1 MDVTQLTAQLEQV
14 MKLNEELREQH
25 AAMVQI
31 NEPLREDNVALRED
45 NVALRQQLDAL
56 RHDYEALL
64 SSTQTL
70 IDDREQ
76 RQQRVDELEAINQR
90 LVDMLW
96 GRRSERRSLSPD
108 QLSLD
113 FGEEPTLSDEEQAVI
128 TAQLQAD
135 EAFDEQLVREAAA
148 RRKRRKEKQR
158 QTQEFP
164 EHIER
169 RERILDLSEE
179 EKEGLTRI
187 GEAVTERMRFE
198 KPTAY
203 IDRIV
208 RPKYV
213 RKGEPERGVLAHSP
227 PLSLVE
233 GCKYDFSVAAAILTQ
248 KFGFHCPT
256 YRQQDW
262 FAQCGWSPS
271 RSTINDLINVSVD
284 VLKPLFDQKWHLL
297 LQQPILLTDDTR
309 VRLLTR
315 GALSREQ
322 LESLE
327 GRSRSGAPPGGEP
340 VSGEPPELDDRGSV
354 TSYAWL
360 YTGLDG
366 LAPYNIFHWSLT
378 HQHAVVDAH
387 LAPFQG
393 LIVGDGFSGYT
404 QVEERSGGRI
414 VHAGCNSHARREFVK
429 AEANEPILSAQAQS
443 LYRQLYDV
451 EERGKTL
458 NVQDRFELRQRDAVP
473 IWDRF
478 KKWLD
483 SEKVGRVL
491 PGSAFGKAIGY
502 LRNQWTG
509 LQRYLSDGRIPID
522 NNQAEQTIRPLT
534 VGRTNWLFLG
544 HPRAATGRLML
555 VSIASSAARNH
566 LVIHDYFEDVLR
578 KLADAAQNDPARLQL
593 GSEYLLDLLPDRWAA
608 AHPKSVRHER
618 IEEKKQRAENKRTRR
633 ARQRIHARRQAEAK
647 VQG

>member
-14 MKLNEELREQH
+14 MKFNEQ
-25 AAMVQI
+25 
-31 NEPLREDNVALRED
+31 LREDIA
-45 NVALRQQLDAL
+45 ALRQQHDTL
-56 RHDYEALL
+56 RPDYETLIT
-64 SSTQTL
+64 STQTL
-70 IDDREQ
+70 IDDRD
-76 RQQRVDELEAINQR
+76 RLQQRVDELEAINQR

-96 GRRSERRSLSPD
+96 GRRTERRVASPD

-113 FGEEPTLSDEEQAVI
+113 FGEGPACSEEEQNAI
-128 TAQLQAD
+128 MAQLQAD
-135 EAFDEQLVREAAA
+135 EALDEQLVRDAEA
-148 RRKRRKEKQR
+148 RRQRRRERKGR
-158 QTQEFP
+158 TQEFP
-164 EHIER
+164 EHMER
-169 RERILDLSEE
+169 REQILDLSEE
-179 EKEGLTRI
+179 EKVGLTCI

-198 KPTAY
+198 KPHIY
-203 IDRIV
+203 IERIV

-213 RKGEPERGVLAHSP
+213 QKGEPERGVLAHSP

-284 VLKPLFDQKWHLL
+284 VLTPLFAQMWHLL
-297 LQQPILLTDDTR
+297 LRQSIILTDDTR

-340 VSGEPPELDDRGSV
+340 PELNDRGSV

-360 YTGLDG
+360 YAGLDG

-404 QVEERSGGRI
+404 QIEDRSGGRI
-414 VHAGCNSHARREFVK
+414 VHAGCNAHARREFVK

-458 NVQDRFELRQRDAVP
+458 NAQARFELRQRDAVP
-473 IWDRF
+473 IWVRF
-478 KKWLD
+478 KKWLA
-483 SEKVGRVL
+483 SENVCRVL

-509 LQRYLSDGRIPID
+509 LQRYLSDGQIPID

-534 VGRTNWLFLG
+534 VGRSNWMFLG
-544 HPRAATGRLML
+544 HPNAATGRLQL

-578 KLADAAQNDPARLQL
+578 KLADAAQNHPARLQL
-593 GSEYLLDLLPDRWAA
+593 GSKYLLDLLPDRWAA
-608 AHPKSVRHER
+608 AHPESIRHER
-618 IEEKKQRAENKRTRR
+618 IEEKKRVAENKRTRR
-633 ARQRIHARRQAEAK
+633 ARQRILARRQAKAK

>member
-1 MDVTQLTAQLEQV
+1 MDVTQLTAHLEQV

-25 AAMVQI
+25 AAMVQMI
-31 NEPLREDNVALRED
+31 EPLRED
-45 NVALRQQLDAL
+45 NVALRQQLDTL

-70 IDDREQ
+70 LDDRDKLQ
-76 RQQRVDELEAINQR
+76 RRVDELEAINQR

-135 EAFDEQLVREAAA
+135 EALDEQLVREAAA
-148 RRKRRKEKQR
+148 RRKLRKEKQR

-198 KPTAY
+198 KPTVY

-213 RKGEPERGVLAHSP
+213 QKGEPERGVLAHSP

-233 GCKYDFSVAAAILTQ
+233 GCKYDFSVVAAILTQ

-284 VLKPLFDQKWHLL
+284 VLTPLFDQMWHLL
-297 LQQPILLTDDTR
+297 LQQSIILTDDTR

-340 VSGEPPELDDRGSV
+340 PELNDRGSV
-354 TSYAWL
+354 TSYAWV

-404 QVEERSGGRI
+404 QAEERSGGRI

-429 AEANEPILSAQAQS
+429 AEASEPVLSAQAQS

-483 SEKVGRVL
+483 SEKVCRAL

-544 HPRAATGRLML
+544 HPRAATGRLLL

-578 KLADAAQNDPARLQL
+578 KLADAAQNHPARLQL
-593 GSEYLLDLLPDRWAA
+593 GSEHLLDLLPDRWAA
-608 AHPKSVRHER
+608 AHPKSVLHER
-618 IEEKKQRAENKRTRR
+618 IEEKKQRAENKRARR
-633 ARQRIHARRQAEAK
+633 ARQRILARHQAQANH
-647 VQG
+647 

>member
-1 MDVTQLTAQLEQV
+1 MDVTQLAAQLEQV
-14 MKLNEELREQH
+14 MKFNEQ
-25 AAMVQI
+25 
-31 NEPLREDNVALRED
+31 LREDIA
-45 NVALRQQLDAL
+45 ALRQQHDTL
-56 RHDYEALL
+56 RPDYETLIT
-64 SSTQTL
+64 STQTL
-70 IDDREQ
+70 IDDRDKLQ
-76 RQQRVDELEAINQR
+76 RRVDELEAINQR

-96 GRRSERRSLSPD
+96 GRRTERRVASPD

-113 FGEEPTLSDEEQAVI
+113 FGEGPACSEEEQNAI
-128 TAQLQAD
+128 MAQLQAD
-135 EAFDEQLVREAAA
+135 EALDEQLVRDAEA
-148 RRKRRKEKQR
+148 RRQRRRERKSR
-158 QTQEFP
+158 TQEFP
-164 EHIER
+164 EHMER
-169 RERILDLSEE
+169 REQILDLSEE
-179 EKEGLTRI
+179 EKVGLTCI

-198 KPTAY
+198 KPHIY
-203 IDRIV
+203 IERIV

-213 RKGEPERGVLAHSP
+213 QKGEPEQGVLAYPP

-284 VLKPLFDQKWHLL
+284 VLTPLFDQMWHLL
-297 LQQPILLTDDTR
+297 LRQSIILTDDTR

-340 VSGEPPELDDRGSV
+340 PELGDRGSV

-360 YTGLDG
+360 YTGLDR

-404 QVEERSGGRI
+404 QIEDRSGGRI
-414 VHAGCNSHARREFVK
+414 VHAGCNAHARREFVK

-443 LYRQLYDV
+443 LYRQIYDV

-458 NVQDRFELRQRDAVP
+458 DAQGLLELRQRDAVP
-473 IWDRF
+473 IWGRF
-478 KKWLD
+478 KKWLE
-483 SEKVGRVL
+483 SEKVRRAL

-509 LQRYLSDGRIPID
+509 LQRYLSDGQIPID
-522 NNQAEQTIRPLT
+522 NNQAEQMIRPLT
-534 VGRTNWLFLG
+534 VGRSNWMFLG
-544 HPRAATGRLML
+544 HPNAATGRLLL

-578 KLADAAQNDPARLQL
+578 KLADAAQNHPARLQL
-593 GSEYLLDLLPDRWAA
+593 GSEYLLDLLPDRWAT
-608 AHPKSVRHER
+608 AHPESIRHER
-618 IEEKKQRAENKRTRR
+618 IEEKKRVAENKRTRR
-633 ARQRIHARRQAEAK
+633 ARQRILKRRQAKAK